1 MRGRCGGIEF
11 SDDAAAGHRKE
22 RAGVEAGFG
31 KEAIDGRPI
40 LEAGAAG
47 VQHTGDGAAA
57 QSHQSSQHQG
67 SDFLLDAPLAGTAE
81 GLAGEGLEG
90 VEETCRRVFLEQKAA
105 PAGG

>member
-1 MRGRCGGIEF
+1 MIKLRGRCGGIEF
-11 SDDAAAGHRKE
+11 SDNAAAGHRKE

-81 GLAGEGLEG
+81 G